1 MRGWDFIEGL
11 LTKRKTLGFRN
22 SFSSHELVVEAEPS
36 PDDIRALEDSIYAFN
51 VRATGVSGG
60 KLFAIFLRDEAR
72 VAIGGAFGW
81 TWAATCSVRTLF
93 VPLHL
98 RNQGHGTRLMRAVEV
113 EAKARGCRQILLETF
128 DFQAPRFY
136 FKLGFEV
143 RARVSDYIRGH
154 DLIVMAKR
162 LNSI

>member
-72 VAIGGAFGW
+72 VAIEALLVGRGRRPVAF
-81 TWAATCSVRTLF
+81 ARSLYPFTCAI
-93 VPLHL
+93 
-98 RNQGHGTRLMRAVEV
+98 RAM
-113 EAKARGCRQILLETF
+113 
-128 DFQAPRFY
+128 AP
-136 FKLGFEV
+136 G
-143 RARVSDYIRGH
+143 
-154 DLIVMAKR
+154 
-162 LNSI
+162 

>member
-60 KLFAIFLRDEAR
+60 KLFAIFLRQM
-72 VAIGGAFGW
+72 F
-81 TWAATCSVRTLF
+81 
-93 VPLHL
+93 P
-98 RNQGHGTRLMRAVEV
+98 
-113 EAKARGCRQILLETF
+113 RGNICHHRG
-128 DFQAPRFY
+128 PR
-136 FKLGFEV
+136 
-143 RARVSDYIRGH
+143 ST
-154 DLIVMAKR
+154 
-162 LNSI
+162 N